1 LSSKDAKDLVRII
14 KDRFPTSRG
23 SLFNFRDEVEI
34 IQLKDL
40 EFALNRLIEEGII
53 IVKEK

>member
-1 LSSKDAKDLVRII
+1 MSSKDAKDLVRII